1 MQEYMNKLTTG
12 EKAFAGGTLLLLI
25 DALIFDWFKYE
36 SGSELFDVSVS
47 YGAFDYPGGTW
58 VTLAV
63 ILSVA
68 LTGLLLAIKFGGMN
82 APNISASLTWGMIY
96 GAGAALTVLFILL
109 KFWRIMAAPAG
120 GFDIIGFLL
129 AVIAAA
135 AIGYGGYLLYQSD
148 KGAGY
153 QSLMNRKSP

>member
-1 MQEYMNKLTTG
+1 MQEYLNKLTTG
-12 EKAFAGGTLLLLI
+12 EKAFSGGTLLLLI
-25 DALIFDWFKYE
+25 DALIFDWFEYDNP
-36 SGSELFDVSVS
+36 LVDVG

-82 APNISASLTWGMIY
+82 APNLSASLTWGMIY
-96 GAGAALTVLFILL
+96 GVGAALTVLFILL
-109 KFWRIMAAPAG
+109 KFWRIIAAPVG
-120 GFDIIGFLL
+120 GFAPIGVLL

-148 KGAGY
+148 RGGGF
-153 QSLMNRKSP
+153 QSLMNRKS